1 VRRLHL
7 RHLPPLWNPT
17 RARRRFGYWLKHRF
31 VVWSAWFVTHH
42 GSRTTNCIAL
52 TLCLILCACSSRGPQ
67 QPSAG
72 VAYAGPATL
81 NLRKE
86 LASKSANVGQVH
98 HGEKLDVLELR
109 RRFAKVRTQQGVEG
123 WTDST
128 FLLTPQQMDDLR
140 RLADSAS
147 KLPSQGTATAFD
159 TLNIHADPSRQSPS
173 FFQIAEAT
181 AVEVVGHR
189 IAPRVSAAPVSIVHR
204 AAAKKARKE
213 SKHQLVLPLPPAPA
227 PPSNWQALSRPRI
240 TDLPGYRPPELKPV
254 PIDDWTL
261 VRTRDGKVGWVLSRM
276 LQMSIPDEVAQYA
289 EGHRITA
296 YVSLG
301 DVTDKDTNAVMHNW
315 LWTTASSTQLPYEF
329 DSFRVFVWSTRRHHY
344 ETAYIERNVKGH
356 YPVTTEDRPGENE
369 RAFSLVLED
378 KDGKL
383 YKRTYAFSGYHVRML
398 TKVPYQLAEPLPEVH
413 TSRSFDPLPTA
424 PAPSTSW
431 PSRFKDRLRQW
442 RRKLF

>member
-1 VRRLHL
+1 
-7 RHLPPLWNPT
+7 LPAAI
-17 RARRRFGYWLKHRF
+17 RMA
-31 VVWSAWFVTHH
+31 
-42 GSRTTNCIAL
+42 AL
-52 TLCLILCACSSRGPQ
+52 TLLVVLTSCSSRASH

-81 NLRKE
+81 NIRKD
-86 LASKSANVGQVH
+86 LASKSANVGSVH
-98 HGEKLDVLELR
+98 HGEKLDVLETR
-109 RRFAKVRTQQGVEG
+109 RRFAKVRTQQGIEG

-128 FLLTPQQMDDLR
+128 YLLTPQQMDDLR
-140 RLADSAS
+140 RLSDSAS

-181 AVEVVGHR
+181 AVEVIGHR
-189 IAPRVSAAPVSIVHR
+189 IAPRSSAAPPALVRRISPVKKSTKSSKR
-204 AAAKKARKE
+204 AP
-213 SKHQLVLPLPPAPA
+213 LVLPLPPVPA

-240 TDLPGYRPPELKPV
+240 TDLPGYRPPEPKPV
-254 PIDDWTL
+254 PIDDWSL
-261 VRTRDGKVGWVLSRM
+261 IRTKDGNVGWVLSRM

-296 YVSLG
+296 YLALG
-301 DVTDKDTNAVMHNW
+301 EVKDKDNDAIMHNW
-315 LWTTASSTQLPYEF
+315 LWTTTSSTQLPYEF

-356 YPVTTEDRPGENE
+356 YPVTTEDRPGDDGK
-369 RAFSLVLED
+369 AFSLVLED

-383 YKRTYAFSGYHVRML
+383 YRRTYAFSGYHVRML
-398 TKVPYQLAEPLPEVH
+398 SKVQYQPADPLPEVH

-424 PAPSTSW
+424 SVPSTAWS
-431 PSRFKDRLRQW
+431 SRFKDKLRQW
-442 RRKLF
+442 KRKLF